1 MGKLCKT
8 LFFCHPACQNYNRN
22 DDTVWKHYVKTRA
35 IKKGP
40 RNVCTRTQDDE
51 SFIQWGETIFELAIL
66 FLGAPVFNEIFLQ
79 FSLSWVIK
87 G

>member
-8 LFFCHPACQNYNRN
+8 FFVIPLAKITIEN

-51 SFIQWGETIFELAIL
+51 SFTQWG
-66 FLGAPVFNEIFLQ
+66 
-79 FSLSWVIK
+79 
-87 G
+87 